1 MQTLRNTV
9 LTVTVAALVSGSLA
23 VGAVA
28 IGITSAKPAA
38 GSPEPVAY
46 SEPSWT
52 DTSTL
57 IIGGYEAPSP
67 EMIATTPPLSEE

>member
-9 LTVTVAALVSGSLA
+9 LTVTVAGVVAGVLA

-28 IGITSAKPAA
+28 IGITTENPAA
-38 GSPEPVAY
+38 GNPEPVAY

-57 IIGGYEAPSP
+57 IIGGYETPSP
-67 EMIATTPPLSEE
+67 DMIATTPPPSEQ